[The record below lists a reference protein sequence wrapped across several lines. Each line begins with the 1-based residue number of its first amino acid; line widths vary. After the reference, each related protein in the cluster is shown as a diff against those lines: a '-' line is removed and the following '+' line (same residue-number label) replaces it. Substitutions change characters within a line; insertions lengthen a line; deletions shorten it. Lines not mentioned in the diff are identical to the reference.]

1 MGYSPWS
8 LKELDM
14 TERLILSLFIVF
26 ISVITNATGVKLL
39 FIKFTSQTPEHKV
52 QNSKLKH
59 SKKRKR
65 VTINSNVVICL
76 K

>member
-1 MGYSPWS
+1 MGYSSWS

-14 TERLILSLFIVF
+14 TGRLTLSLFIVF

-59 SKKRKR
+59 SKKKKKKELQL
-65 VTINSNVVICL
+65 IL
-76 K
+76 M

>member
-1 MGYSPWS
+1 MGYSSWG

-14 TERLILSLFIVF
+14 TERLTLSLFIVF

-39 FIKFTSQTPEHKV
+39 FLKFTSQTPEHKV

-59 SKKRKR
+59 SKKKKKK
-65 VTINSNVVICL
+65 NYN
-76 K
+76 